1 MKITAN
7 LFRILTG
14 IVFIFSGFVKGV
26 DPWGFAYKLEDYFI
40 AYNWEFFIPFA
51 LVFSILLCTI
61 EFSVG
66 AWLVFNVITK
76 KAAWLV
82 LLMMVFF
89 TGLTLYDAIYSPVS
103 DCGCF
108 GDAIKLTNW
117 QTFYKN
123 LVLLPMAV
131 IIFAYRKKFRSLFT
145 IWTQWLIALIIS
157 LLFAGFCY
165 YNYRHLPVIDF
176 TEWKTGHKL
185 YAENPQPVKTF
196 LVYKNKSTA
205 EQKEYLSPN
214 FPYDDSAW
222 MANWE
227 FVSQRVEDP
236 NVYYGKNLILTD
248 SAGTDFTADV
258 IRNPD
263 YQLIFNVYDLP
274 AIRDDQAKF
283 IQHFSTQAYNSDIST
298 VVAMSA
304 TPDEMSSFIKKYS
317 FTVPVYNSDDVVLK
331 TMVRSNGGLMLLK
344 DGVIID
350 KWNWRDIPEFEK
362 FRVKYLKQ

>member
-1 MKITAN
+1 MKIPAN

-14 IVFIFSGFVKGV
+14 IVFMFSGFVKGV
-26 DPWGFAYKLEDYFI
+26 DPWGFAYKLQDYFI
-40 AYNWEFFIPFA
+40 AYNWDFFIPFA
-51 LVFSILLCTI
+51 LVFSILLCTM
-61 EFSVG
+61 EFSIG

-76 KAAWLV
+76 KAAGLV

-131 IIFAYRKKFRSLFT
+131 IVFAYRKQFKSWFACK
-145 IWTQWLIALIIS
+145 TQWIIAALIS

-176 TEWKTGHKL
+176 TEWRTGNKL

-196 LVYKNKSTA
+196 LIYKNKSSG

-214 FPYDDSAW
+214 FPYDDSTW

-258 IRNPD
+258 IRNPEF
-263 YQLIFNVYDLP
+263 QLIFNVYDLA
-274 AIRDDQAKF
+274 AISVDHAKF
-283 IQHFSTQAYNSDIST
+283 IQQFSQKAYDSDISS
-298 VVAMSA
+298 VIAVSA
-304 TPDEMSSFIKKYS
+304 TPEEMSNFVKKYS
-317 FTVPVYNSDDVVLK
+317 ITVPVYNSDDVVLK

-344 DGVIID
+344 GGVVIN
-350 KWNWRDIPEFEK
+350 KWNWRDISEFEK
-362 FRVKYLKQ
+362 FKSKYLK

>member
-1 MKITAN
+1 MKILAN

-14 IVFIFSGFVKGV
+14 IVFMFSGFVKGV

-40 AYNWEFFIPFA
+40 AYNWDFFIPFA
-51 LVFSILLCTI
+51 LVFSILLCTL
-61 EFSVG
+61 EFSIG

-76 KAAWLV
+76 RAAWLV

-131 IIFAYRKKFRSLFT
+131 IIFAFRKKFRSLFAAK
-145 IWTQWLIALIIS
+145 TQWIIALLIS
-157 LLFAGFCY
+157 LLFAWFCY

-196 LVYKNKSTA
+196 LIYKNKTTG

-214 FPYDDSAW
+214 FPYDDSTW

-227 FVSQRVEDP
+227 FVSQRVDDP
-236 NVYYGKNLILTD
+236 NIYYGKNLILTD

-258 IRNPD
+258 VRNQD
-263 YQLIFNVYDLP
+263 FQLIFNVYDLT
-274 AIRDDQAKF
+274 AIDEAQAKF
-283 IQHFSTQAYNSDIST
+283 IQQFSSKAYDSDISS
-298 VVAMSA
+298 VIAMSA
-304 TPDEMSSFIKKYS
+304 TPEEMSNFVKKYNIM
-317 FTVPVYNSDDVVLK
+317 VPVYNSDDVVLK

-344 DGVIID
+344 GGVVLN

-362 FRVKYLKQ
+362 FKSQYLK